1 MPPLTLFL
9 PNLLYTTADFLCYSV
24 KRATGVAGVGGGSE
38 EGWWLLEEFRNA
50 SSHTHAHTPYK
61 DFISL
66 SDCLHFSRP
75 KQAQKCQHY
84 FFYGGGGQL
93 AWHKKISKPLPCIKK

>member
-24 KRATGVAGVGGGSE
+24 KRATGVAGVGGGIE
-38 EGWWLLEEFRNA
+38 EGWWLLGEFRNA
-50 SSHTHAHTPYK
+50 RSHTHTRHTK
-61 DFISL
+61 ISFPSVIACIL
-66 SDCLHFSRP
+66 ADRSRLRN
-75 KQAQKCQHY
+75 ANMI

>member
-9 PNLLYTTADFLCYSV
+9 PNLLLHHRWFSLLLCEE
-24 KRATGVAGVGGGSE
+24 GHGGGRGGGGIE

-66 SDCLHFSRP
+66 SDILHFSRP
-75 KQAQKCQHY
+75 KQAQKCQHD

-93 AWHKKISKPLPCIKK
+93 AWHKKNF